1 MLTPR
6 AARALVGAGLL
17 VPFQTLSLDFLTD
30 LGKVISP
37 IPLIIRDSKFC
48 SAEPANETRGAWL
61 QGHDHKGLEHKSQ
74 EVGWRAWFQEWGGPG
89 GRGLLSV
96 PPAFPSLPQTLS
108 ALFIFHLDK
117 EF

>member
-6 AARALVGAGLL
+6 PARASVGADLL
-17 VPFQTLSLDFLTD
+17 VPFQGLSLDFLTD

-48 SAEPANETRGAWL
+48 SAEPANETRGALL

-74 EVGWRAWFQEWGGPG
+74 EVGWRAWLREWGAQEG
-89 GRGLLSV
+89 GAAGCTPCLS
-96 PPAFPSLPQTLS
+96 LS
-108 ALFIFHLDK
+108 CPNPFCFTY
-117 EF
+117 F